1 MHIGLCSATL
11 WQRESFYRQIDCVEE
26 NLKETLEQFSRSFS
40 TLVREDLKF
49 ETLDSKLDETVFTFR
64 KVNLPKLNKDNG
76 EEIATK
82 EIEKMVD
89 SAEEMIKLAEE
100 GSFVKAGI
108 IFAKQIISSARVIF
122 ELKPGETRKKDKKF
136 AWLFSQNLLQVS
148 IRYVLHM

>member
-1 MHIGLCSATL
+1 M
-11 WQRESFYRQIDCVEE
+11 EE

-108 IFAKQIISSARVIF
+108 IFAKQIISSTRVIF
-122 ELKPGETRKKDKKF
+122 ELKPGETRKKDKKL